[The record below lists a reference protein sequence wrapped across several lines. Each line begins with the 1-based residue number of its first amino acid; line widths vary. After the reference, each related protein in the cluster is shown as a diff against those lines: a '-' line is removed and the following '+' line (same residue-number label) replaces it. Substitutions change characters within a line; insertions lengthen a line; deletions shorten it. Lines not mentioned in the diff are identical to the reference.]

1 MRQIAIH
8 ISSGIGRKA
17 YIALRSQSYH
27 VGSKKQMQQQV
38 MIAIYI
44 ESTLI

>member
-8 ISSGIGRKA
+8 ISSGIGREA
-17 YIALRSQSYH
+17 YIALTIQSYRD
-27 VGSKKQMQQQV
+27 GSKKQMQQQV